1 MLWNDATAI
10 IKKSNYKDKYIGL
23 LQLVLATCNESLEAK
38 RVSRIGYE
46 KLQISLL
53 LMSVAE
59 GVFNDAKEDEKV

>member
-1 MLWNDATAI
+1 MWHEATAI

-23 LQLVLATCNESLEAK
+23 LQLVLSICNESLESK
-38 RVSRIGYE
+38 RVSRLGYE
-46 KLQISLL
+46 KLQNSLL